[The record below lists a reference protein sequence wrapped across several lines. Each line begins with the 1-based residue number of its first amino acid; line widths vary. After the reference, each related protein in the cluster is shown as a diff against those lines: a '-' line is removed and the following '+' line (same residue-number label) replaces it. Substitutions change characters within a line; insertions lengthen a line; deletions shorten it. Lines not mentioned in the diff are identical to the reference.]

1 MEIKTSLGLIF
12 DNEPTEEPP
21 EDYSKGEVIFLTEK
35 PEIQE
40 EIQLEIMEI
49 ANENAESSADEK
61 FSFISVFL
69 IFLTL
74 CII

>member
-12 DNEPTEEPP
+12 DNEPTDEPP

-49 ANENAESSADEK
+49 ANENAENSAAGK
-61 FSFISVFL
+61 FSFISFFVIL
-69 IFLTL
+69 ITL